1 MSNLTHG
8 YDSYGTKK
16 NTQVQILKNDNCR
29 VLGTKIKQKQVK
41 KLVWNQKKT
50 LYGLSWNNIDKSKPR
65 IVIKSPC
72 CHLLCEHSSK
82 IVVLLK

>member
-16 NTQVQILKNDNCR
+16 NTQVQILKNDNGQ

-41 KLVWNQKKT
+41 KLV
-50 LYGLSWNNIDKSKPR
+50 
-65 IVIKSPC
+65 
-72 CHLLCEHSSK
+72 
-82 IVVLLK
+82 